1 MRNVNKNKFDLI
13 ELGFS
18 EKEVKFMKS
27 FGVVSIG
34 DLINCDYFPL
44 NKPKESWNIIK
55 KARNAHILL
64 VNEYL
69 RGDILKLGLSDKI
82 LVFLFNHNIYT
93 LESLQRLS
101 IHDYKDPENKQMVKY
116 IIEKLID
123 LGIYNQDILS
133 HTRGYSS
140 EIVDLISRLDDKD
153 DLLKIGI
160 PDLDNELECQRLVQ
174 ELSIRSLNMPLEEVD
189 RLRKMNIFT
198 IKDLIENT
206 FNDDGSVTSRPYYTL
221 PIVLRFGL
229 VYRND
234 PRVEMKYNFDKNKN
248 YEIGYLMLSE
258 FSESLLKR
266 LGINTLEEL
275 FSKQNSVLEM
285 CEFFKKGDFY
295 DKANML
301 DINPDEFKEIYQE
314 KIYIDSEKNK
324 DMKK

>member
-1 MRNVNKNKFDLI
+1 MRDIIKGKSDLL

-18 EKEVKFMKS
+18 KKEIEFLNS
-27 FGVVSIG
+27 FGVVSIT
-34 DLINCDYFPL
+34 DLINCDYFPIDR
-44 NKPKESWNIIK
+44 PKESWNIIK
-55 KARNAHILL
+55 KSKSLNIFF
-64 VNEYL
+64 VNEFL
-69 RGDILKLGLSDKI
+69 SEEIIKLGLSDKI

-123 LGIYNQDILS
+123 LELYSHDILS

-140 EIVDLISRLDDKD
+140 EIVELISKLDDKD

-160 PDLDNELECQRLVQ
+160 PDLDNELECQRKVL
-174 ELSIRSLNMPLEEVD
+174 ELSVRSLNMPLEEVD

-206 FNDDGSVTSRPYYTL
+206 FIEDGSVISRPYYTL

-258 FSESLLKR
+258 FSESLLNR
-266 LGINTLEEL
+266 LGIKTIEEL
-275 FSKQNSVLEM
+275 FSKDNNVLEM

-301 DINPDEFKEIYQE
+301 DIDPDELKELYQE
-314 KIYIDSEKNK
+314 KFYVDSENNK